1 MNRPFLADG
10 IQQTASVGIIMS
22 KFPRGIAWS
31 EDVWKARHRF
41 LVRVAMA
48 HVPVLVAIGIAK
60 GVGLTHVA
68 LEVGIVAVAAGVAYR
83 ATTRTVQATFAT
95 VALLASSA
103 LLVHFTD
110 GLVESH
116 FHFFLVLPLVALYQD
131 WRPFLT
137 AIGLVLFH
145 HGVIGVLHP
154 SAVYNHPAAIAKPV
168 LWAFIHT
175 GYVLG
180 LVAVLIFHWRFAERS
195 EAALRESTA
204 SLVRANRMLHAVTEC
219 NDVLVRAKDETTLLK
234 DVCRIVVDGGYPLAW
249 VGYAGNDESKTVQ
262 PMAQWGADTGYVN
275 NLNLTWADTELGSG
289 PAAKAIRT
297 RTPVVVPAIASDPAF
312 SPWAEP
318 ALERGYQ
325 STIAVPLAYG
335 DDVLGV
341 LAVYADE
348 VGAFDAPEIE
358 TLQRFANELAYGIEA
373 LRTRERQ
380 EAAEKQLRKMLR
392 TKDEF
397 VATIAHELR
406 TPLTAVVGF
415 AQVLL
420 DGGSAISPGER
431 AEMMGMLVDQGMDL
445 TNIVDDLL
453 VAAKAEA
460 GTLTVARVP
469 VNLQAQTAQ
478 VLEGWDQAAASH
490 LDFSGPSATVI
501 GDPARVRQILRNLI
515 SNALRYGGQRIRVCV
530 ASTGSTA
537 HVTVSDN
544 GIGVPP
550 EDSESI
556 FEPYQRAHNNPGLT
570 ASMGLGLT
578 VSRQLARLMDGD
590 LTYRHD
596 HGESAFTLT
605 LPLANQSTEPALP
618 TTTTP
623 NRHNMA
629 EATATPAHQND

>member
-1 MNRPFLADG
+1 MNRPPLADG
-10 IQQTASVGIIMS
+10 IWQTKSVQIIMS
-22 KFPRGIAWS
+22 KFPRGIALG

-41 LVRVAMA
+41 LVRVAML

-60 GVGLTHVA
+60 GVDLTHTAV
-68 LEVGIVAVAAGVAYR
+68 EVGIVAVAAGVAYR
-83 ATTRTVQATFAT
+83 AATRTAQATFAT
-95 VALLASSA
+95 VSLLLSSA

-110 GLVESH
+110 GLIESH
-116 FHFFLVLPLVALYQD
+116 FHFFVVLPLIALYQD

-137 AIGLVLFH
+137 AIGFVLFH
-145 HGVIGVLHP
+145 HGVVGVLDP
-154 SAVYNHPAAIAKPV
+154 SAVYNHPAAIANPI
-168 LWAFIHT
+168 LWAFIHA

-180 LVAVLIFHWRFAERS
+180 LVAVLVFHWRFAERS
-195 EAALRESTA
+195 EGALRESAA
-204 SLVRANRMLHAVTEC
+204 SLVRANRMLYAVTEC
-219 NDVLVRAKDETTLLK
+219 NDVLVRAKEETSLLQ
-234 DVCRIVVDGGYPLAW
+234 DVCRIVVEGGYPLAW

-262 PMAQWGADTGYVN
+262 PVARWGNDTGYVER
-275 NLNLTWADTELGSG
+275 LNLTWADTELGWG
-289 PAAKAIRT
+289 PAGRAIRT

-312 SPWAEP
+312 SPWADA

-335 DDVLGV
+335 DDILGV
-341 LAVYADE
+341 LAVYAAE
-348 VGAFDAPEIE
+348 VGAFDAPEVE
-358 TLQRFANELAYGIEA
+358 TLQRFAAGLAFGIKA
-373 LRTRERQ
+373 LRTRELQ
-380 EAAEKQLRKMLR
+380 EAAEQQLRRMLR

-415 AQVLL
+415 AQILL
-420 DGGSAISPGER
+420 AGGSAIPAGER
-431 AEMMGMLVDQGMDL
+431 AEMMGMLVDQGIDL

-460 GTLTVARVP
+460 GTLTVDRVP
-469 VNLQAQTAQ
+469 VDLRAQTAQ
-478 VLEGWDQAAASH
+478 VLEGWEQAAASH
-490 LDFSGPSATVI
+490 LEFSGPSTTVI
-501 GDPARVRQILRNLI
+501 GDPARVRQILRNVI
-515 SNALRYGGQRIRVCV
+515 SNALRYGGQRIQVCV

-537 HVTVSDN
+537 HVTVSDD

-596 HGESAFTLT
+596 HGQSAFTLT
-605 LPLANQSTEPALP
+605 LPLTNQISEPALS
-618 TTTTP
+618 TTATP

-629 EATATPAHQND
+629 AAI